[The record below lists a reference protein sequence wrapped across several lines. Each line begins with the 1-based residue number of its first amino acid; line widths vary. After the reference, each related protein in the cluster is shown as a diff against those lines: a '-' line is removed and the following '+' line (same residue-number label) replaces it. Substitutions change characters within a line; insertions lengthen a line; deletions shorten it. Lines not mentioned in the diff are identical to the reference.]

1 MMALWRLVSLGHA
14 SYAESNQSVLE
25 ALTDNASSS
34 DPPIAFSVIT
44 IVKALVAKSLPLAT
58 KPVIQLLLP
67 PETVIILP
75 PDSDRRDRTFLFDR
89 IREAHI
95 ALLSEFLEAC
105 RPDFIPYQAV
115 ETLHFIAAKNLEPH
129 AAVHETQ
136 QVRLANGIPRI
147 YHLDFP
153 RGSELLDALISSK
166 IFKFAPYFR
175 SWTTSDVS

>member
-1 MMALWRLVSLGHA
+1 M
-14 SYAESNQSVLE
+14 
-25 ALTDNASSS
+25 
-34 DPPIAFSVIT
+34 
-44 IVKALVAKSLPLAT
+44 
-58 KPVIQLLLP
+58 
-67 PETVIILP
+67 LP

-153 RGSELLDALISSK
+153 RGSELLYALISSK
-166 IFKFAPYFR
+166 IFKFAPYFDPGQPQMSPEVR
-175 SWTTSDVS
+175 PNSRPGHAWLQDLSARAQISDTLADYDFLRQSGANPSHFRWFSVFAY